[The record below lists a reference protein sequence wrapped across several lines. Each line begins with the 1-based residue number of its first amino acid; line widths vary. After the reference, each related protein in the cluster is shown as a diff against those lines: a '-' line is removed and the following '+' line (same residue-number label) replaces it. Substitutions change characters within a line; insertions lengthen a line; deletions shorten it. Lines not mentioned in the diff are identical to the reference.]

1 MTEAPITATLK
12 AGGGYDAPWLVVRA
26 DTPDQ
31 LTQRLNAIVEHGIDA
46 ALVVAAQSL
55 AREWGGNAAPAP
67 TASGQ
72 TNVEQ
77 HLGGQVIQDSA
88 GFTPAPSTNA
98 NPAPAAPAAGITV
111 EEDKWGGRYELNLP
125 NAPQTPFGPA
135 IKVTKQAKSGKY
147 YSRWEDP
154 RIKALPSN
162 YQAGVREDPA
172 DRWEGD
178 FVR

>member
-1 MTEAPITATLK
+1 MSEAPITATLK

-55 AREWGGNAAPAP
+55 AREWGGNATAAP

-72 TNVEQ
+72 VNVEQ
-77 HLGGQVIQDSA
+77 GLGGQVVSDTA

-98 NPAPAAPAAGITV
+98 NPAPAAPAGEIRV
-111 EEDKWGGRYELNLP
+111 EQGKWDDRYEWGLP
-125 NAPQTPFGPA
+125 NAPMTPFGQA
-135 IKVTKQAKSGKY
+135 VKKTAKAKSGKY
-147 YSRWEDP
+147 YSRWIDP
-154 RIKALPSN
+154 RSKAIPSV
-162 YQAGVREDPA
+162 YQSGTRVDP
-172 DRWEGD
+172 DDLWEGS
-178 FVR
+178 FA